1 MSLLAVALCVVLRY
15 RLPDAIACMLTID
28 FFCRSWPPSTYLEN
42 FSLHYSLCPF
52 LFLKGRQP
60 CQSATSSCIA
70 WIFVDATSHHLL
82 GILTNYVMIS
92 AMRALFLEEASSQIH
107 GIDPLLP
114 FLSLNLT
121 YILYSKIE

>member
-28 FFCRSWPPSTYLEN
+28 LVGLGTSHMENSSHTILFVLSILE
-42 FSLHYSLCPF
+42 
-52 LFLKGRQP
+52 R
-60 CQSATSSCIA
+60 QSAMATQLRLAMSA
-70 WIFVDATSHHLL
+70 WTFVDATSHHLL
-82 GILTNYVMIS
+82 GILTNYVMLS
-92 AMRALFLEEASSQIH
+92 AVRALFLEEASSQIH